1 MIKKDIANIYKILD
15 NTYNVDEF
23 IQKENKLKAQE
34 KVLRKQEVILQDC
47 RKVIRG
53 QNRFFKEVTKT
64 NEQTGHIEDIETHYA
79 EAKIREKELKEQVRD
94 EDKAL
99 MVQHAEVQL
108 MRDRIR
114 KIRQYVGEK

>member
-1 MIKKDIANIYKILD
+1 LIIRTTWTSSFRRRTNS
-15 NTYNVDEF
+15 
-23 IQKENKLKAQE
+23 KLRRRFC
-34 KVLRKQEVILQDC
+34 VSRRSSC
-47 RKVIRG
+47 RTAGRSSAARIG
-53 QNRFFKEVTKT
+53 FFKEITKT